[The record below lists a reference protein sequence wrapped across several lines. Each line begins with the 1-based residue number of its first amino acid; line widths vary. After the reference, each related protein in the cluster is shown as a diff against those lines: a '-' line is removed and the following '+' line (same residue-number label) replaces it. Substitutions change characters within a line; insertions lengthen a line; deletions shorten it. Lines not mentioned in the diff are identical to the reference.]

1 MKLTMILLDR
11 AILQFADYHFQVLRR
26 ESINFT
32 ITIEYYYYKNI
43 YNLF

>member
-1 MKLTMILLDR
+1 MKLTMVLKDR
-11 AILQFADYHFQVLRR
+11 AILQFADYGSQVPRR